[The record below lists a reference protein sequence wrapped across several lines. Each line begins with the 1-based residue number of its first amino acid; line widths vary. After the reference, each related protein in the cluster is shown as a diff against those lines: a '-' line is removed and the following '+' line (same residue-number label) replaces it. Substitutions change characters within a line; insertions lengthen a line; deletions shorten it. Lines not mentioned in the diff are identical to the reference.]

1 MDRDEPDA
9 RDPAEP
15 RRARALLVDQEPQVL
30 RSLREALEGEGFEG
44 LEASDKRTLREQ
56 LSHEPEIVLID
67 LGQERTSGRELIG
80 EIRSR
85 SPKSEIVVLT
95 GYASA
100 DSPACRHA
108 GVSEYLEKRLADS
121 DQVGPVLRRAL
132 ERRRRRLSDGF
143 AEETDVLAGIVARS
157 PQMKRVLSM
166 IRDLSHNESNVLI
179 QAESGTGKE
188 LVARA
193 IHMMSPRAEG
203 PFVPVDCGALPEGLV
218 ESELFGYQAGAFT
231 GAARSAPGLFRGAN
245 GGTLF
250 LDEIG
255 ELAVLLQSKLLRAIQ
270 AREVRP
276 LGATEAVPIDVRIV
290 AATNRDLA
298 SEMRTGRFRSDLFYR
313 LRVVSIQLPPLRERP
328 EDVALL
334 AEYFLARADKRCGIE
349 GIDKAALEKLIACP
363 WEGNVRELENAIE
376 AAVALARG
384 PRLTE
389 ADLRLSDSVARPA
402 LLAEGIPLSLPSYER
417 ACLEEALH
425 RVDGDVKAAAR
436 LLGIGRST
444 LYRKLTR
451 HGLNPSSAS

>member
-1 MDRDEPDA
+1 MDDESHA
-9 RDPAEP
+9 RDPARP
-15 RRARALLVDQEPQVL
+15 RRARALLVDQEPHVL
-30 RSLREALEGEGFEG
+30 RSLRKQVEGEGLEG
-44 LEASDKRTLREQ
+44 LEASDLRTLREQ
-56 LSHEPEIVLID
+56 LRHEPEVVLID
-67 LGQERTSGRELIG
+67 LGLERSSGPELIG

-95 GYASA
+95 GHASV
-100 DSPACRHA
+100 DTPACRHA
-108 GVSEYLEKRLADS
+108 GVSDYVGKQPADS
-121 DQVGPVLRRAL
+121 GQIVRALRRAL
-132 ERRRRRLSDGF
+132 ERRRRRLGPGP
-143 AEETDVLAGIVARS
+143 AEEPDVLAGIVACS
-157 PQMKRVLSM
+157 PKMDSVLGM
-166 IRDLSHNESNVLI
+166 IRDLSQNESNVLI

-193 IHMMSPRAEG
+193 IHMTSRRANG
-203 PFVPVDCGALPEGLV
+203 PFIPVDCGALPEGLV
-218 ESELFGYQAGAFT
+218 ESELFGYEAGVFT
-231 GAARSAPGLFRGAN
+231 GAARSALGLFRSAN

-255 ELAVLLQSKLLRAIQ
+255 ELALLLQSKLLRAIQ

-276 LGATEAVPIDVRIV
+276 LGATEVVPIDVRIV

-298 SEMRTGRFRSDLFYR
+298 SDMRTGRFRSDLFYR

-328 EDVALL
+328 EDIALL
-334 AEYFLARADKRCGIE
+334 AQHFLARTSERSGIE
-349 GIDKAALEKLIACP
+349 GIDQGALEKLLACR
-363 WEGNVRELENAIE
+363 WDGNVRELENAIE

-389 ADLRLSDSVARPA
+389 ADLRLGDSSAP
-402 LLAEGIPLSLPSYER
+402 LAVIPEGIPLSLPSYER
-417 ACLEEALH
+417 ACLVEALS

-451 HGLNPSSAS
+451 HGLNPSQSS